1 MAALRH
7 AARRLCERAL
17 QQRGAQARSSFV
29 ADEPRRLLL
38 NGTSPGRRLM
48 SNSSI
53 GGKPASRAEAKGEL
67 ELLEWQFKKKKEEL
81 FDLLIAVKCS
91 DLYPQLSW
99 KDIETHRLIS
109 HLASQVEPRPHDPIW
124 RRFRRTRRLNEF
136 NTICAF
142 LVLYGQL
149 FAYWVPT
156 NIREYGAASKN
167 SEANSV
173 SEPKNDMN

>member
-53 GGKPASRAEAKGEL
+53 GGKGRGKGEL

-99 KDIETHRLIS
+99 KDIETHRLIT

-124 RRFRRTRRLNEF
+124 YNLKHIRLNEF

-149 FAYWVPT
+149 LAYWVPT